1 MDVDGDSIKFRGR
14 KKPDRL
20 LGKVERSWTRA
31 VGSGV
36 PAPPTPSRPYTSPSL
51 GTRQVEMG
59 SSRWPETL
67 EKRRGSGVS

>member
-1 MDVDGDSIKFRGR
+1 MDVDGDSIKFHGR

-36 PAPPTPSRPYTSPSL
+36 PAPSRPHTSPSL

-67 EKRRGSGVS
+67 EKRQGSGVS